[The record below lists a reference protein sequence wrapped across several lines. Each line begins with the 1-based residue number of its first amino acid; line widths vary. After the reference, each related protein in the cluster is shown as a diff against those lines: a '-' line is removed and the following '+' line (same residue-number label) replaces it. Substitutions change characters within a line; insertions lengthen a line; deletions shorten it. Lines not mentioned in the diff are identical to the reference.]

1 MKKIILIASF
11 CFTATTIFSQKPYK
25 DSNGKY
31 GFKLNDKII
40 IEARFDNAY
49 NFQDGYAIVSI
60 SSEKDKGLG
69 VIDIAGKEIIEP
81 KLENEKI
88 TFKDGI
94 FYVKIQGTKEEKTF
108 NNKGEVIFIIDSLII
123 TQAEL
128 LNSVMS
134 NSTGTTKEPTLQ
146 ETRDKIFED
155 LRDNGVKGA
164 STGSDIGNLSEFTT
178 PPPNYKA
185 NAPTKAKEYNKV
197 SSSESSINYDDFCK
211 ELHFILTAIEKE
223 ELGDIV
229 DYKKPLG
236 ITQSW
241 FSSKVN
247 LTGFENLQGQSLFS
261 NLSFVGY
268 LTNSDTSDND
278 TLYKKLVAAI
288 EGCLVGYTKEKNEYN
303 KGITFVNK
311 NNKKLKLKID
321 FYGSGKSIEISFRN

>member
-40 IEARFDNAY
+40 IEARYDNAY

-88 TFKDGI
+88 TFKDGV

-108 NNKGEVIFIIDSLII
+108 NNKGEVIFIFDSMII
-123 TQAEL
+123 TETEL

-134 NSTGTTKEPTLQ
+134 NSAVSIKEPTLQ

-155 LRDNGVKGA
+155 LRDNSVKGA
-164 STGSDIGNLSEFTT
+164 STGSDDDDLSQFTM
-178 PPPNYKA
+178 PPDLLPKA
-185 NAPTKAKEYNKV
+185 QTKAKDYDKV
-197 SSSESSINYDDFCK
+197 SSSQSSTNNDNFCK
-211 ELHFILTAIEKE
+211 ELNFILAAIEKE

-268 LTNSDTSDND
+268 LTNSNTSDND
-278 TLYKKLVAAI
+278 KFYKKLVADI
-288 EGCLVGYTKEKNEYN
+288 ESCLVGFNKEKNDSN

-311 NNKKLKLKID
+311 NNKKLKLRID
-321 FYGSGKSIEISFRN
+321 YYGSGKSIEISFRN